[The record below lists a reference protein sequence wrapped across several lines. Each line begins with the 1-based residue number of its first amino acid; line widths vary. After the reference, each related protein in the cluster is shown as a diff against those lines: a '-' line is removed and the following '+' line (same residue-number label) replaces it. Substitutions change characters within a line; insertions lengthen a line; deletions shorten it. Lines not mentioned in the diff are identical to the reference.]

1 LVYKI
6 LDRMPHL
13 DEIWNV
19 MESDSKENKIKIL
32 ESLSHTS
39 DPTLI
44 RLVVSK
50 LDDDDIQVRGEA
62 FAALMLNEN
71 DISDILIQSLKS
83 PSKNIRGYSALILAN
98 RNEKRAIPAIVEM
111 ASDESASVR
120 SCAIGSLGYLRAVE
134 GISAIAKCINDHNNE
149 VRKSA
154 IKAALDLGDDCLLKQ
169 VQPAKS
175 DDQDT
180 RLLLDRVKRTI
191 NGPGGI

>member
-1 LVYKI
+1 
-6 LDRMPHL
+6 MSHL
-13 DEIWNV
+13 DEIRNV
-19 MESDSKENKIKIL
+19 IESDSREDKIKIL
-32 ESLSHTS
+32 ESLSQTS
-39 DPTLI
+39 DSTLI
-44 RLVVSK
+44 QLVISK

-83 PSKNIRGYSALILAN
+83 PRKNIRGYSALILAN
-98 RNEKRAIPAIVEM
+98 RNEKRAIPAIVEL

-120 SCAIGSLGYLRAVE
+120 SCAIGALGYLKAVD
-134 GISAIAKCINDHNNE
+134 GTQAIAKCINDYNSE

-154 IKAALDLGDDCLLKQ
+154 IKSALDLGNDKLLKQ

-175 DDQDT
+175 DDQET